1 MKISL
6 RSVNIYLDKIVFPY
20 LLHPVLQVINDLI
33 AYGGGG
39 RKNKELKILWFNSL
53 LHKGDLEGSSSRKSL
68 QGYQ

>member
-6 RSVNIYLDKIVFPY
+6 RSVNIYLDKIMFPY

-33 AYGGGG
+33 AYRKKK
-39 RKNKELKILWFNSL
+39 RKNKELKILYFNSL
-53 LHKGDLEGSSSRKSL
+53 LHKGDLEGSGSRKSL